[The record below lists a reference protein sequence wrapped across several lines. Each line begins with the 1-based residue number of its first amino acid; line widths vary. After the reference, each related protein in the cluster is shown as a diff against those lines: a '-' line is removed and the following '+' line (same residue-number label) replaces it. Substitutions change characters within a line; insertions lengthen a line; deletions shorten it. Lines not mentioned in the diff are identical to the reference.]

1 MKKISFFLPIF
12 LSYVSTALAESELVH
27 LDLEPTEGQTASYLT
42 VKALSDGLRVSDLTV
57 NDGNCALKSTGLQT
71 AGNSFSN
78 ILRAYSMGQTKD
90 AAFKKDKEIIFIVA
104 CQVSNI
110 DKVIVKTNK
119 GIQTAQYSESAKPL
133 ISIASPKKDNIFE
146 AKFETKPLNELY
158 QVSIYT
164 CYQDKDEVGEVEE
177 YCTPLLVNERKDFD
191 LPLSLSMHQL
201 RFPIKARE
209 YAKRARYIEFLET
222 FPEELP
228 EFEKKT
234 RGSIATQSIPSLST
248 PANERDDRALLDAV
262 SDYEKNLI
270 NLIKARI
277 HKADLEN
284 QVLVLQEDLKR
295 TKKELAEHS
304 KSDLRDKIYDLEL
317 RLSWRLSSL
326 EDAMKDL
333 SSKEK
338 SLELFKEKVEEAKE
352 KAAQTRIQYKNNQQ

>member
-42 VKALSDGLRVSDLTV
+42 VRALSDGLRVSDLTV

-164 CYQDKDEVGEVEE
+164 CYQDKDEVGEVAE

-191 LPLSLSMHQL
+191 LPLSLFMPQSS
-201 RFPIKARE
+201 FPIKARE

-222 FPEELP
+222 FPEEVP
-228 EFEKKT
+228 EFQKKT
-234 RGSIATQSIPSLST
+234 RGSTATLSV
-248 PANERDDRALLDAV
+248 PRFNDYYLNDNELLRAV
-262 SDYEKNLI
+262 SGYENALI
-270 NLIKARI
+270 DLIKTRI
-277 HKADLEN
+277 KGD
-284 QVLVLQEDLKR
+284 
-295 TKKELAEHS
+295 
-304 KSDLRDKIYDLEL
+304 
-317 RLSWRLSSL
+317 
-326 EDAMKDL
+326 MKDL

-338 SLELFKEKVEEAKE
+338 LLELSKEKVKEAKE
-352 KAAQTRIQYKNNQQ
+352 KAAQTRLQYQNNQQ

>member
-1 MKKISFFLPIF
+1 MKKSFFVLPIF
-12 LSYVSTALAESELVH
+12 LSCVSTALAESELVH

-42 VKALSDGLRVSDLTV
+42 VRALSDGLRVSDLTV

-164 CYQDKDEVGEVEE
+164 CYQDKDEVGEVAE

-191 LPLSLSMHQL
+191 LPLSLFMPQSS
-201 RFPIKARE
+201 FPIKARE

-222 FPEELP
+222 FPEEVP
-228 EFEKKT
+228 EFQKKT
-234 RGSIATQSIPSLST
+234 RGSTATLSV
-248 PANERDDRALLDAV
+248 PRFNDYYLNDNELLRAV
-262 SDYEKNLI
+262 SGYENALI
-270 NLIKARI
+270 DLIKTRI
-277 HKADLEN
+277 KGD
-284 QVLVLQEDLKR
+284 
-295 TKKELAEHS
+295 
-304 KSDLRDKIYDLEL
+304 
-317 RLSWRLSSL
+317 
-326 EDAMKDL
+326 MKDL

-338 SLELFKEKVEEAKE
+338 LLELSKEKVKEAKE
-352 KAAQTRIQYKNNQQ
+352 KAAQTRLQYQNNQQ

>member
-42 VKALSDGLRVSDLTV
+42 VRALSDGLRVSDLTV

-164 CYQDKDEVGEVEE
+164 CYQDKDEVGEVAE

-191 LPLSLSMHQL
+191 LPLSLFMPQSS
-201 RFPIKARE
+201 FPIKARE

-222 FPEELP
+222 FPEEVP
-228 EFEKKT
+228 EFQKKT
-234 RGSIATQSIPSLST
+234 RGSTATLSV
-248 PANERDDRALLDAV
+248 PRFNDYYLNDNELLRAV
-262 SDYEKNLI
+262 SGYENALI
-270 NLIKARI
+270 DLIKTRI
-277 HKADLEN
+277 KGD
-284 QVLVLQEDLKR
+284 
-295 TKKELAEHS
+295 
-304 KSDLRDKIYDLEL
+304 
-317 RLSWRLSSL
+317 
-326 EDAMKDL
+326 MKDL
-333 SSKEK
+333 SRKEKLLDLSKEK
-338 SLELFKEKVEEAKE
+338 VKKQNRRQPKLGFNIKIISSNRELSMIYYA
-352 KAAQTRIQYKNNQQ
+352 

>member
-42 VKALSDGLRVSDLTV
+42 VRALSDGLRVSDLTV

-191 LPLSLSMHQL
+191 LPLSLFMPQSS
-201 RFPIKARE
+201 FPIKARE

-222 FPEELP
+222 FPEEVP
-228 EFEKKT
+228 EFQKKT
-234 RGSIATQSIPSLST
+234 RGSTATLSVPRINDYYLNDNSLL
-248 PANERDDRALLDAV
+248 RAV
-262 SDYEKNLI
+262 SGYENALI
-270 NLIKARI
+270 DLIKTRI
-277 HKADLEN
+277 KGDM
-284 QVLVLQEDLKR
+284 
-295 TKKELAEHS
+295 KE
-304 KSDLRDKIYDLEL
+304 
-317 RLSWRLSSL
+317 
-326 EDAMKDL
+326 L

>member
-42 VKALSDGLRVSDLTV
+42 VRALSDGLRVSDLTV

-104 CQVSNI
+104 CQVSDI

-133 ISIASPKKDNIFE
+133 ISIKPPKKDNIFE

-164 CYQDKDEVGEVEE
+164 CYQDKDEVGEVAE

-191 LPLSLSMHQL
+191 LPLSLFMPQSS
-201 RFPIKARE
+201 FPIKARE

-222 FPEELP
+222 FPEEVP
-228 EFEKKT
+228 EFQKKT
-234 RGSIATQSIPSLST
+234 RGSTATLSV
-248 PANERDDRALLDAV
+248 PRFNDYYLNDNELLRAV
-262 SDYEKNLI
+262 SGYENALI
-270 NLIKARI
+270 DLIKTRI
-277 HKADLEN
+277 KGD
-284 QVLVLQEDLKR
+284 
-295 TKKELAEHS
+295 
-304 KSDLRDKIYDLEL
+304 
-317 RLSWRLSSL
+317 
-326 EDAMKDL
+326 MKDL

-338 SLELFKEKVEEAKE
+338 LLELSKEKVKEAKE
-352 KAAQTRIQYKNNQQ
+352 KAAQTRLQYQNNQQ

>member
-1 MKKISFFLPIF
+1 MKKSFFVLPIF
-12 LSYVSTALAESELVH
+12 ISCVSTALAESELVH

-42 VKALSDGLRVSDLTV
+42 VRALSDGLRVSDLTV
-57 NDGNCALKSTGLQT
+57 NDGNCELKSDGLQT

-78 ILRAYSMGQTKD
+78 ILHAYSMGQTKD

-104 CQVSNI
+104 CQVSDI

-164 CYQDKDEVGEVEE
+164 CYQDKDEVGEVAE
-177 YCTPLLVNERKDFD
+177 YCTPLLANERKDFD
-191 LPLSLSMHQL
+191 LPLSLFMPQSS
-201 RFPIKARE
+201 FPIKARE

-222 FPEELP
+222 FPEEVP
-228 EFEKKT
+228 EFQNKT
-234 RGSIATQSIPSLST
+234 RGSTATLSV
-248 PANERDDRALLDAV
+248 PRVNDYYLNDNLLLGAV

-270 NLIKARI
+270 DLIKTRI
-277 HKADLEN
+277 KGD
-284 QVLVLQEDLKR
+284 
-295 TKKELAEHS
+295 
-304 KSDLRDKIYDLEL
+304 
-317 RLSWRLSSL
+317 
-326 EDAMKDL
+326 MKDL

-338 SLELFKEKVEEAKE
+338 LLELSKEKVKEAKE
-352 KAAQTRIQYKNNQQ
+352 KAAQTRLQYQNNQQ

>member
-1 MKKISFFLPIF
+1 MKKSFFVLPIF
-12 LSYVSTALAESELVH
+12 LSCVSIALAESELVH

-222 FPEELP
+222 FPEEVP
-228 EFEKKT
+228 EFQNKT
-234 RGSIATQSIPSLST
+234 RGSTATLSV
-248 PANERDDRALLDAV
+248 PRVNDYYLNDNLLLGAV

-270 NLIKARI
+270 DLIKTRI
-277 HKADLEN
+277 KGD
-284 QVLVLQEDLKR
+284 
-295 TKKELAEHS
+295 
-304 KSDLRDKIYDLEL
+304 
-317 RLSWRLSSL
+317 
-326 EDAMKDL
+326 MKDL

-338 SLELFKEKVEEAKE
+338 LLELSKEKVKEAKE
-352 KAAQTRIQYKNNQQ
+352 KAAQTRLQYQNNQQ

>member
-1 MKKISFFLPIF
+1 MKKSFFVLPIF
-12 LSYVSTALAESELVH
+12 ISCVSTALAESELVH

-42 VKALSDGLRVSDLTV
+42 VRALSDGLRVSDLTV
-57 NDGNCALKSTGLQT
+57 NDGNCELKSDGLQT

-78 ILRAYSMGQTKD
+78 ILHAYSMGQTKD

-104 CQVSNI
+104 CQVSDI

-133 ISIASPKKDNIFE
+133 ISIKPPKKDNIFE

-164 CYQDKDEVGEVEE
+164 CYQDKDEVGEVAE
-177 YCTPLLVNERKDFD
+177 YCTPLLANERKDFD
-191 LPLSLSMHQL
+191 LPLSLFMPQSS
-201 RFPIKARE
+201 FPIKARE

-222 FPEELP
+222 FPEEVP
-228 EFEKKT
+228 EFQNKT
-234 RGSIATQSIPSLST
+234 RGSTATLSVPKVNDYYLNDSL
-248 PANERDDRALLDAV
+248 LLSAV

-270 NLIKARI
+270 DLIKTRI
-277 HKADLEN
+277 NKADLEN
-284 QVLVLQEDLKR
+284 QAIVLQEDLKR
-295 TKKELAEHS
+295 TKKELAEQS
-304 KSDLRDKIYDLEL
+304 RRDLRDKIYELEQ

-326 EDAMKDL
+326 EGNVKDL

-338 SLELFKEKVEEAKE
+338 LLELSKEKVKEAKE
-352 KAAQTRIQYKNNQQ
+352 KAAQTRLQYQNNQQ

>member
-1 MKKISFFLPIF
+1 MKKSFFVLPIF
-12 LSYVSTALAESELVH
+12 LSCVSTALAESELVH

-42 VKALSDGLRVSDLTV
+42 VRALSDGLRVSDLTV
-57 NDGNCALKSTGLQT
+57 NDGNCELKSDGLQT

-104 CQVSNI
+104 CQMSDI

-133 ISIASPKKDNIFE
+133 ISIKPPKKDNIFE

-164 CYQDKDEVGEVEE
+164 CYQDKDELGEVAE
-177 YCTPLLVNERKDFD
+177 YCTPLLANERKDFD
-191 LPLSLSMHQL
+191 LPLSLFMPQSS
-201 RFPIKARE
+201 FPIKARE

-222 FPEELP
+222 FPEEVP
-228 EFEKKT
+228 EFQNKT
-234 RGSIATQSIPSLST
+234 RGSTATLSV
-248 PANERDDRALLDAV
+248 PRVNDYYLNDNLLLGAV

-270 NLIKARI
+270 DLIKTRI
-277 HKADLEN
+277 KGD
-284 QVLVLQEDLKR
+284 
-295 TKKELAEHS
+295 
-304 KSDLRDKIYDLEL
+304 
-317 RLSWRLSSL
+317 
-326 EDAMKDL
+326 MKDL

-338 SLELFKEKVEEAKE
+338 LLELSKEKVKEAKE
-352 KAAQTRIQYKNNQQ
+352 KAAQTRLQYQNNQQ

>member
-42 VKALSDGLRVSDLTV
+42 VRALSDGLRVSDLTV

-71 AGNSFSN
+71 AGTSFSN

-164 CYQDKDEVGEVEE
+164 CYQDKDEVGEVAE

-191 LPLSLSMHQL
+191 LPLSLFMPQSS
-201 RFPIKARE
+201 FPIKARE

-222 FPEELP
+222 FPEEVP
-228 EFEKKT
+228 EFQKKT
-234 RGSIATQSIPSLST
+234 RGSTATLSV
-248 PANERDDRALLDAV
+248 PRFNDYYLNDNELLRAV
-262 SDYEKNLI
+262 SGYENALI
-270 NLIKARI
+270 DLIKTRI
-277 HKADLEN
+277 KGD
-284 QVLVLQEDLKR
+284 
-295 TKKELAEHS
+295 
-304 KSDLRDKIYDLEL
+304 
-317 RLSWRLSSL
+317 
-326 EDAMKDL
+326 MKDL

-338 SLELFKEKVEEAKE
+338 LLELSKEKVKEAKE
-352 KAAQTRIQYKNNQQ
+352 KAAQTRLQYQNNQQ

>member
-42 VKALSDGLRVSDLTV
+42 VRALSDGLRVSDLTV

-164 CYQDKDEVGEVEE
+164 CYQDKDEVGEVAE
-177 YCTPLLVNERKDFD
+177 YCTPLLVNEREDFD
-191 LPLSLSMHQL
+191 LPLSLFMPQSS
-201 RFPIKARE
+201 FPIKARE

-222 FPEELP
+222 FPEEVP
-228 EFEKKT
+228 EFQKKT
-234 RGSIATQSIPSLST
+234 RGSTATLSV
-248 PANERDDRALLDAV
+248 PRFNDYYLNDNELLRAV
-262 SDYEKNLI
+262 SGYENALI
-270 NLIKARI
+270 DLIKTRI
-277 HKADLEN
+277 KGD
-284 QVLVLQEDLKR
+284 
-295 TKKELAEHS
+295 
-304 KSDLRDKIYDLEL
+304 
-317 RLSWRLSSL
+317 
-326 EDAMKDL
+326 MKDL

-338 SLELFKEKVEEAKE
+338 LLELSKEKVKEAKE
-352 KAAQTRIQYKNNQQ
+352 KAAQTRLQYQNNQQ

>member
-42 VKALSDGLRVSDLTV
+42 VRALSDGLRVSDLTV

-164 CYQDKDEVGEVEE
+164 CYQDKDEVGEVAE
-177 YCTPLLVNERKDFD
+177 YCTPLLANERKDFD
-191 LPLSLSMHQL
+191 LPLSLFMPQSS
-201 RFPIKARE
+201 FPTKARE

-222 FPEELP
+222 FPEEVP
-228 EFEKKT
+228 EFQKKT
-234 RGSIATQSIPSLST
+234 RGSTATLSV
-248 PANERDDRALLDAV
+248 PRFNDYYLNDNELLRAV
-262 SDYEKNLI
+262 SGYENALI
-270 NLIKARI
+270 DLIKTRI
-277 HKADLEN
+277 KGD
-284 QVLVLQEDLKR
+284 
-295 TKKELAEHS
+295 
-304 KSDLRDKIYDLEL
+304 
-317 RLSWRLSSL
+317 
-326 EDAMKDL
+326 MKDL

-338 SLELFKEKVEEAKE
+338 LLELSKEKVKEAKE
-352 KAAQTRIQYKNNQQ
+352 KAAQTRLQYQNNQQ